1 MKVTQEK
8 LPASQVGLE
17 IEITAEMAK
26 SAYEKVIQ
34 EFTRSAN
41 IPGFR
46 KGKIPRQVL
55 IQRIGSTRLKAA
67 AVENLIDS
75 SLKEAIEQE
84 QISVVGNM
92 QLRSP
97 FDDLVSQFDPA
108 APLVFSVSVD
118 VHPEVTLESYIGL
131 QVRAE
136 EIKPEP
142 DRVDQTLEQYRQ
154 QIATLVPIE
163 SRPAQLKDVVVIDYK
178 GVLVS
183 DDAGAEPEPLPGG
196 EANDFQLELE
206 EGRFIKGFIDGIIGM
221 KLDET
226 KEVLVK
232 FPDDYANGNLAGRSV
247 IFTITLKEI
256 KEKEL
261 PPLDDEFAEEVSDF
275 KTLEELRE
283 SLENR
288 YSKEAEEKTKAN
300 KQQAILMEL
309 LHHVEVE
316 LPETLVDREVIYLLN
331 QTAMQFQNQGLDV
344 RQIFTEETVPV
355 LKERSRPEAIDRIK
369 LTLALSEIAKRES
382 IDVDPEEVQ
391 TSVNRILAELNNP
404 KVDRERVE
412 STVTE
417 DLLRE
422 KILDWLIEKSII
434 ELVPEGTLATETKEA
449 VEAAVVV
456 EEPEE
461 TGEAEEAE
469 SKPAA
474 SSEARSPKH
483 STKTE
488 AES

>member
-1 MKVTQEK
+1 MRVMSVVQFIPPSVLSDYLMKVTQEK

-17 IEITAEMAK
+17 IEITAEMTK

-136 EIKPEP
+136 EIKPDP
-142 DRVDQTLEQYRQ
+142 ARVDQTLEQYRQ
-154 QIATLVPIE
+154 QVATLVPIE
-163 SRPAQLKDVVVIDYK
+163 SRPAQLNDVVVVDYK
-178 GVLVS
+178 SVLVG

-196 EANDFQLELE
+196 EASNFQLELE
-206 EGRFIKGFIDGIIGM
+206 EGRFIKGFIDGIVGM
-221 KLDET
+221 ELDET
-226 KEVLVK
+226 KEVPVK

-261 PPLDDEFAEEVSDF
+261 PSLDDEFAEEVSEF
-275 KTLEELRE
+275 KTLAELRE
-283 SLENR
+283 SLQNR
-288 YSKEAEEKTKAN
+288 YKKEAEEKTKAN
-300 KQQAILMEL
+300 KQQAILTEL
-309 LHHVEVE
+309 LRHVEVE
-316 LPETLVDREVIYLLN
+316 LPETLVDREVNYLLN
-331 QTAMQFQNQGLDV
+331 QTAIQFQNQGLDV

-355 LKERSRPEAIDRIK
+355 LKENSRPEAIDRIK
-369 LTLALSEIAKRES
+369 LTLALGEIAKRES
-382 IDVDPEEVQ
+382 IDIDPEEVQ
-391 TSVNRILAELNNP
+391 TSVNNLLAELNNS
-404 KVDRERVE
+404 KVDRDRVE
-412 STVTE
+412 SAVTE
-417 DLLRE
+417 DLLRQ

-434 ELVPEGTLATETKEA
+434 ELVPEGTLAAEAEET

-456 EEPEE
+456 EKAE
-461 TGEAEEAE
+461 EAEEAE
-469 SKPAA
+469 
-474 SSEARSPKH
+474 EA
-483 STKTE
+483 
-488 AES
+488 